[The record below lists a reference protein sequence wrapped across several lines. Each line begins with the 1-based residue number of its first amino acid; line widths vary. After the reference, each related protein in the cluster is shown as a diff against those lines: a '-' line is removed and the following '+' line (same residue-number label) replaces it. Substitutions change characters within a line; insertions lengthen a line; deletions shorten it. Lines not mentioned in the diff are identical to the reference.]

1 MIYST
6 RSDIVKA
13 VEHQST
19 LHVGGSK
26 SCLYYCKAWIIK
38 PDFSDFIILQ
48 SYSTIVAAFQYSTG
62 ILWVFD
68 HYSTT
73 TAQHVAKF
81 RNWICHKCNTV
92 WNYPA
97 TVRLYNDS
105 KTGKRAARKNLD
117 DDFASVISIALNQ
130 YFSANFKELLFNC

>member
-13 VEHQST
+13 VEYQSN
-19 LHVGGSK
+19 LHVGASK
-26 SCLYYCKAWIIK
+26 KRLYYCKAWIIK
-38 PDFSDFIILQ
+38 PDFSDFLILQ
-48 SYSTIVAAFQYSTG
+48 SYSTIVSAFQYSTG
-62 ILWVFD
+62 ILWIFD

-81 RNWICHKCNTV
+81 RNWIRHETKTG
-92 WNYPA
+92 WNYPK

-105 KTGKRAARKNLD
+105 RTGKRAAQKNLD
-117 DDFASVISIALNQ
+117 DDFASVIAAALNQ
-130 YFSANFKELLFNC
+130 H